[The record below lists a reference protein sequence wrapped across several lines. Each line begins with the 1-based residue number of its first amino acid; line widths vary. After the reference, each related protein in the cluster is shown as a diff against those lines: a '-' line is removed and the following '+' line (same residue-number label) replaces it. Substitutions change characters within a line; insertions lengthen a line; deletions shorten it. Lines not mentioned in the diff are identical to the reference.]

1 MSELINYNPDLIQ
14 RKIDLGD
21 SFESKS
27 IFETRFLFFFSLKS
41 KYIFIF
47 AIKKNKGCRQHF
59 ENLLICAPVS
69 KEFYVTASGED
80 TRNINMR
87 QRD

>member
-1 MSELINYNPDLIQ
+1 MTN
-14 RKIDLGD
+14 RKN
-21 SFESKS
+21 
-27 IFETRFLFFFSLKS
+27 
-41 KYIFIF
+41 
-47 AIKKNKGCRQHF
+47 NKGCRQHF